1 MVRLWIALVLPLV
14 FGSAPLAAAS
24 LKPDEVNSAEL
35 RKRAPGEDRMDPVAV
50 RAQVILD
57 RAHFSP
63 GEIDGRFGDN
73 AQKALAAFAVSK
85 GLDSGAKLTPE
96 LWAAL
101 MQQDQA
107 PSVVTYRLTKQDVK
121 GPFLRALPTKMEKMK
136 GLDSLG
142 YTSVREELA
151 ERFHMSEDLLSALN
165 PGKAF
170 DKPDEEIVVANVMK
184 PDEKVP
190 EIVRLDVDKDAGSV
204 QAYDADNHL
213 VAFFPATVGS
223 DDKPT
228 PVGSFKVTSADAD
241 PTYRYNPDY
250 KFKGVKSAK
259 PFTIEP
265 GPNNPVGSYWIGLSV
280 GQGYGIHG
288 TPEPSKVGKTESH
301 GCVRLTNWDARFL
314 GDHIKK
320 RAMVALH

>member
-1 MVRLWIALVLPLV
+1 
-14 FGSAPLAAAS
+14 
-24 LKPDEVNSAEL
+24 
-35 RKRAPGEDRMDPVAV
+35 MDPVAV

-73 AQKALAAFAVSK
+73 AQKALAAFAASK
-85 GLDSGAKLTPE
+85 GLDSGVKLTPE

>member
-1 MVRLWIALVLPLV
+1 MVRLWIALVLLV
-14 FGSAPLAAAS
+14 FASAPLAAAG

-35 RKRAPGEDRMDPVAV
+35 RKRARGEDKMDAVAV

-73 AQKALAAFAVSK
+73 AQKALAAFAASK

-107 PSVVTYRLTKQDVK
+107 PAVVTYRLTKQDVK

-142 YTSVREELA
+142 YTSAREELA
-151 ERFHMSEDLLSALN
+151 EKFHMSEGLLSALN

-170 DKPDEEIVVANVMK
+170 DKPDEEIAVANVMK

-190 EIVRLDVDKDAGSV
+190 EIVRLDVDKDVGSV
-204 QAYDADNHL
+204 QAYDADDHL

-228 PVGSFKVTSADAD
+228 PVGSFKVTSADPD

-250 KFKGVKSAK
+250 KFKGVKSVR

-314 GDHIKK
+314 GDHLKK